1 MACKRIPYAGSREL
15 WSPGPAAS
23 EDEDA
28 PAARPRNDNFGAA
41 AYAYAP
47 AELGEAYAV
56 GDFAR
61 KHHLD
66 RAKAI
71 DILMRAGPSR
81 ERADEMAIRLQASGG
96 R

>member
-1 MACKRIPYAGSREL
+1 MTSKRIPYAGSREL
-15 WSPGPAAS
+15 WSPAPATS
-23 EDEDA
+23 DDE
-28 PAARPRNDNFGAA
+28 PAARPRNDNFGRAT
-41 AYAYAP
+41 YAYEP
-47 AELGEAYAV
+47 AELGEAYPV
-56 GDFAR
+56 GDFAQ

-81 ERADEMAIRLQASGG
+81 ERADEMAVRLQASGG

>member
-1 MACKRIPYAGSREL
+1 MTSKRIPYAGSREL
-15 WSPGPAAS
+15 WNPGSATHDDEPVARRRPEDFGQAS
-23 EDEDA
+23 
-28 PAARPRNDNFGAA
+28 
-41 AYAYAP
+41 YAYAP
-47 AELGEAYAV
+47 AALGEAYAV
-56 GDFAR
+56 GDFAQ

-81 ERADEMAIRLQASGG
+81 KRADEMAIRLQASVG

>member
-1 MACKRIPYAGSREL
+1 L
-15 WSPGPAAS
+15 WSPGPATP
-23 EDEDA
+23 DDDA
-28 PAARPRNDNFGAA
+28 PAARPRNDNFDRATDTYAA
-41 AYAYAP
+41 

-56 GDFAR
+56 GDFAQ

-81 ERADEMAIRLQASGG
+81 KRADEMAIRLQASAG

>member
-1 MACKRIPYAGSREL
+1 MTSKRIPYAGSREL
-15 WSPGPAAS
+15 WNPGPAMQDDDEPVARRRHDDFGEAS
-23 EDEDA
+23 
-28 PAARPRNDNFGAA
+28 
-41 AYAYAP
+41 YAYAP

-56 GDFAR
+56 GDFAQ

-81 ERADEMAIRLQASGG
+81 KRADEMAIRLQASVG

>member
-1 MACKRIPYAGSREL
+1 MTSKRIPYAGSREL
-15 WSPGPAAS
+15 WNPGPATQDD
-23 EDEDA
+23 DE
-28 PAARPRNDNFGAA
+28 PVARRRHDNIGRST
-41 AYAYAP
+41 YAYAP

-56 GDFAR
+56 GDFAQ

-81 ERADEMAIRLQASGG
+81 KRADEMAIRLQASVA